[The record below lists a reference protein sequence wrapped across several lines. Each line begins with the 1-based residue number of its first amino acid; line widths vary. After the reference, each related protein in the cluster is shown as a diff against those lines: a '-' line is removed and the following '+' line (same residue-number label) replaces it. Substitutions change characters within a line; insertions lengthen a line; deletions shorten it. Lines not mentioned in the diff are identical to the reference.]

1 MCFGGGGTSSPPPA
15 QPLPPPPPAP
25 PPPKA
30 ITRAP
35 EPLKIQEQPK
45 VKQQQSKRETSGQV
59 SKGTAQLRIPLNTGT
74 QKSGGLNF

>member
-1 MCFGGGGTSSPPPA
+1 MCFGGGGSSSPPPA

-45 VKQQQSKRETSGQV
+45 VKQNTSKREQSGAV